1 VIIEILLALFLGILA
16 GCFTGLIPGV
26 HVNLIAM
33 ILLSASIYLLDLV
46 GGFTLGVF
54 IIAMSITHTFMDT
67 IPSIFL
73 GAPDSDS
80 VLAVLPGHKMLLN
93 GEGYKAI
100 KLTVIGSLFGLF
112 LSAVLIP
119 ILIPAVVFIYSHIEK
134 LIGWLLVVIVVFM
147 LYKEKK
153 RFFWGLWQFF
163 LAGILGLIVLNMPG
177 LENPL
182 LAMLSGLF
190 GISTLIISLNSR
202 VKIPKQKLDGRI
214 KLSRSRWLR
223 AIGISIF
230 SGGSVAL
237 LPGLGSA
244 AAGVM
249 GNELTGNL
257 GDQGFLVLIGGI
269 STVNMA
275 VSLLTFY
282 ALSKARNGAIVV
294 VKEIIEAIS
303 FWELVGFLGVC
314 LAAGSVAAVLALF
327 LSRKFA
333 GLISRIN
340 YRKLVVVIIA
350 FVSIL
355 VFYFSG
361 FLGGLVMVVSMFI
374 GMIPS
379 FTGVKKSLNMGCLM
393 LPVMIWFL
401 V

>member
-1 VIIEILLALFLGILA
+1 MFLEIIIAVFLGVLA
-16 GCFTGLIPGV
+16 GCITGLIPGI
-26 HVNLIAM
+26 HVNLIS
-33 ILLSASIYLLDLV
+33 IVLLSASGYFLGIVD
-46 GGFTLGVF
+46 GFTLGAF
-54 IIAMSITHTFMDT
+54 IVAMAITHTFLDT

-93 GEGYKAI
+93 GEGYKAV
-100 KLTVIGSLFGLF
+100 KLTVMGSLFGLI
-112 LSAVLIP
+112 LSLILIP
-119 ILIPAVVFIYSHIEK
+119 ILIPVVVFIYSHIEN
-134 LIGWLLVVIVVFM
+134 LIGWLLVLVVLFM
-147 LYKEKK
+147 LWKEKK
-153 RFFWGLWQFF
+153 KIFWGLWQFL
-163 LAGILGLIVLNMPG
+163 LAGILGMIVLNMTS
-177 LENPL
+177 LKHPL

-190 GISTLIISLNSR
+190 GISTLIISLNSK
-202 VKIPKQKLDGRI
+202 VKVPKQKLDGKI
-214 KLSRSRWLR
+214 KLSKSKWIR

-294 VKEIIEAIS
+294 VKEIIIS
-303 FWELVGFLGVC
+303 IDFMQLIGLLGVC
-314 LAAGSVAAVLALF
+314 LVAGSIAAFLALVI
-327 LSRKFA
+327 SRKFA
-333 GLISRIN
+333 SLITKIN
-340 YRKLVVVIIA
+340 YRVLVTVIIG
-350 FVSIL
+350 FVSVL

-361 FLGGLVMVVSMFI
+361 WLGASVMVVSMFI

>member
-1 VIIEILLALFLGILA
+1 MFGEIFLALLLGVLA
-16 GCFTGLIPGV
+16 GCFTGLIPGI

-33 ILLSASIYLLDLV
+33 VLLSASVYLLNFV
-46 GGFTLGVF
+46 NEFTLGVF
-54 IIAMSITHTFMDT
+54 IIAMAITHTFLDT

-80 VLAVLPGHKMLLN
+80 VLAVLPGHKMLLR
-93 GEGYKAI
+93 GEGYKAV

-112 LSAVLIP
+112 LAVILIP
-119 ILIPAVVFIYSHIEK
+119 ILIPVVVFIYSHIEK
-134 LIGWLLVVIVVFM
+134 LIGWLLVLVVSFM
-147 LYKEKK
+147 LWKEKK
-153 RFFWGLWQFF
+153 KIFWGLWQFL
-163 LAGILGLIVLNMPG
+163 LAGVLGLIVLNLPS
-177 LENPL
+177 LKHPL

-190 GISTLIISLNSR
+190 GISTLVISLNSK
-202 VKIPKQKLDGRI
+202 VKVPKQKLTGKI
-214 KLSRSRWLR
+214 KMSKSRWAR

-294 VKEIIEAIS
+294 VKDIISAID
-303 FWELVGFLGVC
+303 FWQLIGFLGVC
-314 LAAGSVAAVLALF
+314 LVAGSIAAVLALV

-333 GLISRIN
+333 SLITKIN
-340 YRKLVVVIIA
+340 YRILALAIIG
-350 FVSIL
+350 FVSFL
-355 VFYFSG
+355 VFLFSG
-361 FLGGLVMVVSMFI
+361 FLGFFVMAVSMFI

>member
-1 VIIEILLALFLGILA
+1 MFLEIIIAVFLGVLA
-16 GCFTGLIPGV
+16 GCVTGLIPGI
-26 HVNLIAM
+26 HVNLIS
-33 ILLSASIYLLDLV
+33 IVLLSASSYFLGWV
-46 GGFTLGVF
+46 SEFTLGAF
-54 IIAMSITHTFMDT
+54 IVAMAITHTFLDT

-93 GEGYKAI
+93 GEGYKAV
-100 KLTVIGSLFGLF
+100 KLTVMGSLFGLF
-112 LSAVLIP
+112 LSVLLIP
-119 ILIPAVVFIYSHIEK
+119 LLIPVVVFVYSYIEN
-134 LIGWLLVVIVVFM
+134 LIGWLLVIVVLFM
-147 LYKEKK
+147 LWKEGKK
-153 RFFWGLWQFF
+153 VWWGLWQFL
-163 LAGILGLIVLNMPG
+163 LAGVLGIVVLNTAS
-177 LENPL
+177 LKHPL

-190 GISTLIISLNSR
+190 GISTLVISLNSN
-202 VKIPKQKLDGRI
+202 VKVPKQKLDGRI
-214 KLSRSRWLR
+214 KLSRSRWIR

-294 VKEIIEAIS
+294 VKEIVSSIDFLQLI
-303 FWELVGFLGVC
+303 GFLGVC
-314 LAAGSVAAVLALF
+314 LLAGSIAAVLALVI
-327 LSRKFA
+327 SCKFA
-333 GLISRIN
+333 SLISRIN
-340 YRKLVVVIIA
+340 YRLLVIVIIS
-350 FVSIL
+350 FVSVL

-361 FLGGLVMVVSMFI
+361 FLGLLVMLVSMFI

-401 V
+401 I